1 VQAPAARS
9 GRMAGSVDEYD
20 GLEPDGLA
28 GQTWEGGRR
37 VGPKPLP
44 ICPYAYVRFN
54 LLRAGVH

>member
-1 VQAPAARS
+1 
-9 GRMAGSVDEYD
+9 MAGSVDEYD

-28 GQTWEGGRR
+28 GQTWERRRR